1 MMAGISPTTNAKTYE
16 LTLRRFGPDVRDAP
30 ATRIPYAGD
39 GGHNMLASGPK
50 STPLPLNSHT
60 RRQCMKYRSIP
71 MSGLAH
77 RLGRILLVAAMLVT
91 ILPQVTQAQEADGPL
106 L

>member
-1 MMAGISPTTNAKTYE
+1 
-16 LTLRRFGPDVRDAP
+16 
-30 ATRIPYAGD
+30 
-39 GGHNMLASGPK
+39 
-50 STPLPLNSHT
+50 
-60 RRQCMKYRSIP
+60 MKYRSIP